1 MTVPAEELRL
11 AADFD
16 QPTREQ
22 WRRLALAVLRKSG
35 VATQDTPADEVE
47 RLLSTTY
54 DGISIAPLYTAD
66 DPATSRRGLPGLAP
80 YVRGRRAAGGVVS
93 GWDVRARH
101 AAGDAKATREAVI
114 ADLENGATSIWLVLG
129 PGGIAID
136 ALPEVLDGVYLDL
149 AGVVLDA
156 GDRFAA
162 AADAWFALL
171 AARGVDPA
179 AGGSLGADPLIWR
192 ARTGDAASLAGNL
205 DAAARL
211 AGRCLAE
218 TPGLRTFTVD
228 ATAYHDAGGD
238 DVDELGCAL
247 AVGVAYLRALTDAG
261 LSVDE
266 AFGQLE
272 FRFAVT
278 ADQFATIAKL
288 RAARRLWAR
297 VAELCGAPRRRRPAP
312 ARGHLGGDDDP
323 PRPVG
328 EHAARRRSPA
338 SPPASAGADAITV
351 LPFDAAIGL
360 PDDFARRIARNTQ
373 ALLHDESQRRPGHR
387 PGRRLLVR
395 RVAHRRARPRGL
407 GLVHRDRAGRRARLP
422 PSTAVWSPT
431 GWPTRGSAGADGI
444 AHRRDPIT
452 GVSEFPL
459 LDERAAA
466 AGRRRQPSPAGGLP
480 RHRCAE
486 GFEALRDRADAHAA
500 TRRPADGLPG
510 HARSAR
516 GTSARV
522 GFAANLLAGGLA
534 SPRSR
539 PAAPIR
545 ARSPRPSPAAARPSP
560 ACARPDKVYAEPTR
574 LRSRRRCATAGARRV
589 WLAGR
594 ARVRRGVGR
603 LTVYAGCDAL
613 AVLTAARWTT
623 WRWPRDPRL
632 LPQWT
637 SATRRR

>member
-228 ATAYHDAGGD
+228 ATAFHDAGGD
-238 DVDELGCAL
+238 NVDELGCAL
-247 AVGVAYLRALTDAG
+247 AAGVGYLRALTDHG
-261 LSVDE
+261 LSAAE
-266 AFGQLE
+266 ALGQLE
-272 FRFAVT
+272 FRFAAT
-278 ADQFATIAKL
+278 ADQFATIAKF

-297 VAELCGAPRRRRPAP
+297 VAQVCDVPDAGGQRQHAVTSAAMMTARDPWVNLLRGTIACFGA
-312 ARGHLGGDDDP
+312 G
-323 PRPVG
+323 VG
-328 EHAARRRSPA
+328 
-338 SPPASAGADAITV
+338 GADSVTV
-351 LPFDAAIGL
+351 LPFDHRLGQ
-360 PDDFARRIARNTQ
+360 PDGFARRLARNTQ
-373 ALLHDESQRRPGHR
+373 ALLMEESHVARVIDPAGGSWYVERLTDDLARAAWAWFTEIERAGGLGAALDSGLVADRLAASWQRRAD
-387 PGRRLLVR
+387 RL
-395 RVAHRRARPRGL
+395 AHR
-407 GLVHRDRAGRRARLP
+407 
-422 PSTAVWSPT
+422 T
-431 GWPTRGSAGADGI
+431 
-444 AHRRDPIT
+444 DPIT
-452 GVSEFPL
+452 GVSEFPQ
-459 LDERAAA
+459 LDERLPQ
-466 AGRRRQPSPAGGLP
+466 RIPAPPLPGGGLP
-480 RHRCAE
+480 RHHLAE
-486 GFEALRDRADAHAA
+486 GFEGLRDRADRFTQAHGARPTIFLAMLGSLAA
-500 TRRPADGLPG
+500 S
-510 HARSAR
+510 SAR
-516 GTSARV
+516 LAFVT
-522 GFAANLLAGGLA
+522 NLLAAGGIA
-534 SPRSR
+534 TVTAGGADPG
-539 PAAPIR
+539 AI
-545 ARSPRPSPAAARPSP
+545 AAAFTGSGATV
-560 ACARPDKVYAEPTR
+560 ACLCGPDKAYA
-574 LRSRRRCATAGARRV
+574 SDAAAVATALLAAGARRV

-594 ARVRRGVGR
+594 GEYEGIGGQ
-603 LTVYAGCDAL
+603 LFAGCDAL
-613 AVLTAARWTT
+613 AVLTTALTDLEAA
-623 WRWPRDPRL
+623 
-632 LPQWT
+632 
-637 SATRRR
+637 A